1 MKPDQP
7 SAQLDSVLEELG
19 LPASSGASSVPR
31 VVSKPRIV
39 ELMHSLD
46 IHVLGAVY
54 TFLMNRK
61 KGRSVE
67 PPLEFKDYHD
77 FLLHYYERC
86 FRENPESPWANS
98 SYATGSDLVNW
109 FGHLWRDKDVPSSA
123 VAEIKT
129 LLAKLYREGDE
140 NLRTCIV
147 TGTLEHLFEQKEI
160 RNYFDDWHED
170 AILGRAYS
178 QALEWTQRG
187 GQTPLRKSSSRRKRE
202 K

>member
-1 MKPDQP
+1 
-7 SAQLDSVLEELG
+7 
-19 LPASSGASSVPR
+19 
-31 VVSKPRIV
+31 
-39 ELMHSLD
+39 MHSLD

-123 VAEIKT
+123 VAEIGHCS
-129 LLAKLYREGDE
+129 LNSSRRRRE
-140 NLRTCIV
+140 LTTCIV

-160 RNYFDDWHED
+160 RT
-170 AILGRAYS
+170 ILTIGTKMPSLGEPIRRHLNGHREA
-178 QALEWTQRG
+178 ARRRLEN
-187 GQTPLRKSSSRRKRE
+187 LSSRRKRE